1 MEPMIVMT
9 AARNDLLNDVS
20 VLSLRCFMAVVE
32 TQSFSSAA
40 RQLRISASSV
50 TKNVQLLER
59 SLKVALVYRTTRRI
73 SVTEPGERFYD
84 QCRDILA
91 SIDGAAAVVSTKDIA
106 GSLRVTSPPS
116 FTAAVLGPHI
126 HEFLTA
132 HKSIAL
138 DVLVTSAVPDLVRD
152 RIDVAIILQ
161 EAPQSKLAHFLLGSS
176 ERAIC
181 ASPSYLQRCGVPM
194 VPSDLMSHECLS
206 GRFSELA
213 ETWNVSREGDWE
225 GLNISSRLLSDNGD
239 LLRQSCV
246 LGAGL
251 GNFYLFHVKDDLE
264 NGRLVR
270 VLSDF
275 TVMPKN
281 IYAVIPHR
289 QLVRPQTKAFIDFV
303 RGLVHRNPEPAL
315 DVSHRN

>member
-1 MEPMIVMT
+1 MT

-59 SLKVALVYRTTRRI
+59 SLKVALVYRTTRVRI

-106 GSLRVTSPPS
+106 GTLRVTSPPS

-138 DVLVTSAVPDLVRD
+138 DVVVTSAVPDLVRD
-152 RIDVAIILQ
+152 RVDVAVILQ

-181 ASPSYLQRCGVPM
+181 ASPSYLQPLWRAYGTV
-194 VPSDLMSHECLS
+194 DLMSHECLS
-206 GRFSELA
+206 CRFSELA

-225 GLNISSRLLSDNGD
+225 GLNISPRLLSDNGD

-246 LGAGL
+246 LGVGL

-264 NGRLVR
+264 NGRLIR
-270 VLSDF
+270 VLNDF

-289 QLVRPQTKAFIDFV
+289 QLVRPQTKAFKNI
-303 RGLVHRNPEPAL
+303 RQGLGTPKP
-315 DVSHRN
+315 